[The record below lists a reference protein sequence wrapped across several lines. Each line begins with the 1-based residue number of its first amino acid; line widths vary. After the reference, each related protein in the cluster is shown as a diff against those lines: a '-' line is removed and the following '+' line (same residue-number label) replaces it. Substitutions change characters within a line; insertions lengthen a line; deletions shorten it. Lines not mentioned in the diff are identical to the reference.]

1 MKKIIIFLWSVMA
14 WSQTE
19 IVTDITQGGAVDFT
33 NQPIVPQANFSRSQ
47 VIYYKQNL
55 GFRGEINQIRYKKSF
70 ASASLE
76 NSYEWVVKLGH
87 TTLEEFSSTTG
98 FIPNT
103 ELTEVFNGTV
113 GGIGDE
119 VVITF
124 TTPFIYNGES
134 NLVVQVQEITPG
146 AASSGLSGF
155 YGVED
160 FFNPP
165 KRSIMTITDNS
176 GTSLSIEN
184 SYPQTRFF
192 GALERCILPTF
203 QTSVQNVTQTSAT
216 INFQNNP
223 LITSYRY
230 AVHPDTTPI
239 PSILENTTS
248 TTVELTNLLPA
259 ERYRFSA
266 TSECDSP
273 QPRYGSQTFNTKP
286 IEISVPHTIT
296 FDAENTRDYFLPLG
310 FPRVSVDESAADD
323 SPNGLLF
330 RSRPFQL
337 NTPSFTTSGDIFA
350 NNSTYVSRAE
360 FLIDLTNNPTNPVF
374 TFRLKQK
381 IGATFRV
388 RLNSFQPLWNFT
400 PGTTNDAD
408 FETIVID
415 LKPYVGQK
423 ITLTMEH
430 VSEFTFVNNPR
441 SSSVDSIELK
451 EENCVIATNDILT
464 TQTTTAITVDGI
476 DTTSSYDIAIVPQ
489 NIRLT
494 DNSWFTVTLPYTFEG
509 LNVASAYKIYV
520 RKKCAGDI
528 SKWVEKFVSTLPE
541 MIVPPHVATFINT
554 PGVYVAPRYSIGGD
568 MNFYNGSNAGAL
580 FQRNSSATWVGGL
593 ATTENQ
599 AWNENKDF
607 MSSLFM
613 IVDAENMSSL
623 NMTVRHRVRRM
634 GSSLTSWFRI
644 LINGEQFGPSYN
656 GTVNAQFQNL
666 ILDLNQYAGT
676 QFTVEL
682 QQTGRS
688 LGFTDGGN
696 DDRTDIARVNF
707 EGTLSTEN
715 YSENKFITYPNPVI
729 NELFFENLS
738 VLKSIKVWTSQGQLF
753 KNYENIDSSKFR
765 IDTSIWVD
773 GVYFV
778 EIITNEDVIHIEKII
793 KQ

>member
-1 MKKIIIFLWSVMA
+1 MKKIFIFLWSVMA

-55 GFRGEINQIRYKKSF
+55 AFRGEINQIRYKKSF
-70 ASASLE
+70 TTASLE
-76 NSYEWVVKLGH
+76 NSFEWVVKLGH

-98 FIPNT
+98 FIPNS

-113 GGIGDE
+113 GSIGDE

-124 TTPFIYNGES
+124 TTPFFYNGET

-146 AASSGLSGF
+146 GASSGLSGF

-165 KRSIMTITDNS
+165 NRSIMTITDNT

-192 GALERCILPTF
+192 GALERCIMPTF
-203 QTSVQNVTQTSAT
+203 QTSVQNITQTSAT

-223 LITSYRY
+223 LISSYRY
-230 AVHPDTTPI
+230 AVYPDNTPI
-239 PSILENTTS
+239 PNNLENTTS

-266 TSECDSP
+266 ISECDSP

-286 IEISVPHTIT
+286 IEIAVPHTIT
-296 FDAENTRDYFLPLG
+296 FDAENTRDYFPPIG
-310 FPRVSVDESAADD
+310 FPRVNVDESAADN
-323 SPNGLLF
+323 SAQGLLF
-330 RSRPFQL
+330 RSRSFQL
-337 NTPSFTTSGDIFA
+337 NTPSFTTSGDVFA
-350 NNSTYVSRAE
+350 NNSSYVSSAE

-388 RLNSFQPLWNFT
+388 RLNNFQPLWYLT

-430 VSEFTFVNNPR
+430 VSDFTSTNNPR

-451 EENCVIATNDILT
+451 EENCLIATNDIFT

-476 DTTSSYDIAIVPQ
+476 DTTSLYDIAIVPQ
-489 NIRLT
+489 TIKLT
-494 DNSWFTVTLPYTFEG
+494 DNSWSTVTLPFTFEG

-520 RKKCAGDI
+520 RKKCAEDI

-541 MIVPPHVATFINT
+541 TIVPPHVATFIDT
-554 PGVYVAPRYSIGGD
+554 PGVFVAPRYSIGGD
-568 MNFYNGSNAGAL
+568 LNFSNGSNVGSL
-580 FQRNSSATWVGGL
+580 FQRSSNATWVGGL
-593 ATTENQ
+593 TTTEDQ

-623 NMTVRHRVRRM
+623 SMTVRHRVRRI

-666 ILDLNQYAGT
+666 VVNLDQFVGT

-688 LGFTDGGN
+688 VGFLIAGN
-696 DDRTDIARVNF
+696 DDRTDIANVTF
-707 EGTLSTEN
+707 QGLLSVDEN
-715 YSENKFITYPNPVI
+715 QFNMLKLFPNPVK
-729 NELFFENLS
+729 NELFITNLNN
-738 VLKSIKVWTSQGQLF
+738 VTS
-753 KNYENIDSSKFR
+753 
-765 IDTSIWVD
+765 
-773 GVYFV
+773 V
-778 EIITNEDVIHIEKII
+778 EIINSKGQLLQRFDAGLTSELQVDTSRWSSGIYYVKIKSNEGVRTEKII
-793 KQ
+793 KE